1 MNYHIKIGG
10 KNMDI
15 ITKTEEI
22 IKNILEKNN
31 FNEENVVADK
41 LIIFASVIFVG
52 VTIIL
57 FVTYFI
63 HLFWMIQEKRKPQ
76 NLKSDIIFLIVLV
89 LTLSAYDIYAGRFVW
104 EDIWKKFI
112 LVILIILSSEI
123 GQYIFSWKE

>member
-1 MNYHIKIGG
+1 MRRVINNIARYIIGVWG
-10 KNMDI
+10 
-15 ITKTEEI
+15 
-22 IKNILEKNN
+22 LVLLFLLACV
-31 FNEENVVADK
+31 FNEENIVADK

-76 NLKSDIIFLIVLV
+76 DLKSDIIFLIVLV

-123 GQYIFSWKE
+123 GKYIYSWRE